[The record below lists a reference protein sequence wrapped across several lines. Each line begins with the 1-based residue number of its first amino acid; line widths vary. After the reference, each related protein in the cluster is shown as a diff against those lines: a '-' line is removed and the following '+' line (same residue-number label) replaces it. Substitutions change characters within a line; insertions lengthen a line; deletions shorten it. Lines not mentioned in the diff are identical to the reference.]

1 MMAGETLRGRAV
13 STKRGSRHGKK
24 SSSGFGGRNEQA
36 TDEFGLRG
44 PLTYSRT
51 RAIGVKFSVIA
62 RQMRK
67 RFDRTVEL
75 DGVTRAKWSTV
86 VAISRNP
93 GATQRSIAAMLE
105 ITDVA
110 AGQMINRLCEDGYL
124 ERREHPTDRRAYCLY
139 VTPSAQPLLVRL
151 AEIAKRLE
159 VETFA
164 GFTAAEL
171 AQLDALLD
179 KLASN
184 VTASLNRQEE
194 KKSSTA
200 EN

>member
-1 MMAGETLRGRAV
+1 MRGPDAV
-13 STKRGSRHGKK
+13 AKRGSRHRKK
-24 SSSGFGGRNEQA
+24 SSSRLGEPGDEG

-44 PLTYSRT
+44 PLTYGRT

-75 DGVTRAKWSTV
+75 DGITRAKWSTV
-86 VAISRNP
+86 VAIARNP

-105 ITDVA
+105 ITEVA

-139 VTPSAQPLLVRL
+139 VTPAAQPLLVRL

-159 VETFA
+159 AETFA
-164 GFTAAEL
+164 GFTEAEL
-171 AQLDALLD
+171 ARLDALLD

-184 VTASLNRQEE
+184 VAASLDRQEEE
-194 KKSSTA
+194 KKSST
-200 EN
+200 

>member
-1 MMAGETLRGRAV
+1 MRDRAI
-13 STKRGSRHGKK
+13 STKRRSGHGKK
-24 SSSGFGGRNEQA
+24 SSSGYGKRSEQG

-44 PLTYSRT
+44 PLTHSRT
-51 RAIGVKFSVIA
+51 RTIGVKFSVIA

-86 VAISRNP
+86 VAIARNP

-105 ITDVA
+105 ITEVA

-139 VTPSAQPLLVRL
+139 LTPAARPLLVRL

-159 VETFA
+159 VEAFA
-164 GFTAAEL
+164 GFTKAEL
-171 AQLDALLD
+171 AQLDVLLD
-179 KLASN
+179 KLAGN
-184 VTASLNRQEE
+184 VAASLNQQEE
-194 KKSSTA
+194 KKSST
-200 EN
+200 